1 MDAGGLLLTY
11 QDYAGLPDDGRR
23 YELHDGAL
31 SVKAAPGTRHQRVSA
46 NLFKLLQRHIEN
58 HQLGEILYAPL
69 DVILAETTVLQP
81 DLVYLD
87 RSSPGLTSERG
98 VEGAPALV
106 VEILSPSTR
115 TIDRVTKPV
124 LYARHGVPYF
134 WLVDPEARTVEA
146 FQLQGGRDVVVT
158 RASGDG
164 DAIVPPF
171 VDLSLRLADLWV

>member
-1 MDAGGLLLTY
+1 
-11 QDYAGLPDDGRR
+11 
-23 YELHDGAL
+23 
-31 SVKAAPGTRHQRVSA
+31 
-46 NLFKLLQRHIEN
+46 
-58 HQLGEILYAPL
+58 
-69 DVILAETTVLQP
+69 VILAETTVLQP
-81 DLVYLD
+81 DLGYLD

-171 VDLSLRLADLWV
+171 VDLSLRLADLWA